1 MEETMLMKLK
11 TSGVDVDGAME
22 RFMQKE
28 DLYIRFLKKF
38 NEDKNFGGLRD
49 CIEIRKFN
57 EAFQY
62 GHTLKGVT
70 GNLGLTPLYEKVA
83 KLVDTLRNSE
93 EKEYSDADISQ
104 INHMFQEI
112 EKIYTQ
118 IYNIIAEQ

>member
-1 MEETMLMKLK
+1 MEETMLIKLK
-11 TSGVDVDGAME
+11 NISVDVDSALE

-28 DLYIRFLKKF
+28 DLYVRFLRKF

-49 CIEIRKFN
+49 CIEMKKFN

-70 GNLGLTPLYEKVA
+70 GNLGLTPLYERVA
-83 KLVDTLRNSE
+83 ELVDLLRNSE
-93 EKEYSDADISQ
+93 EKTYSDADINE

-112 EKIYTQ
+112 ETIYKQ

>member
-1 MEETMLMKLK
+1 MEETMLIKLK
-11 TSGVDVDGAME
+11 TSGVDVDSALE

-28 DLYIRFLKKF
+28 DLYVRFLKKF

-49 CIEIRKFN
+49 SIQMKKFN

-83 KLVDTLRNSE
+83 VLVDALRNSE
-93 EKEYSDADISQ
+93 EKAYSDTDISQ
-104 INHMFQEI
+104 LNHMFQEVEI
-112 EKIYTQ
+112 IYTQ
-118 IYNIIAEQ
+118 IYNIIADQ

>member
-1 MEETMLMKLK
+1 MEETMLIKLK
-11 TSGVDVDGAME
+11 NISVDVDSALE

-28 DLYIRFLKKF
+28 DLYVRFLRKF

-49 CIEIRKFN
+49 CIEMKKFN

-70 GNLGLTPLYEKVA
+70 GNLGLTPLYERVA
-83 KLVDTLRNSE
+83 ELVDLLRNSE
-93 EKEYSDADISQ
+93 EKTYSDADIDE

-112 EKIYTQ
+112 ETIYKQ